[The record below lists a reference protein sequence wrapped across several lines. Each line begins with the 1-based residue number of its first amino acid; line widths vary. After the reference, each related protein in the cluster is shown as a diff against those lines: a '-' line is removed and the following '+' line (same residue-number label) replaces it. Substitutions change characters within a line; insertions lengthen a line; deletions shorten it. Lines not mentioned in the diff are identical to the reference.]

1 MNTPNETTVKA
12 MSEQLSEE
20 SYNSVDDIFDQALKE
35 QAFGYQIVGAHI
47 SKYPLLPDEEPE
59 FNTFKEAKES
69 LIADFAG
76 RIINLEKTLNR
87 IREMTEDDL

>member
-1 MNTPNETTVKA
+1 MNTFDKE
-12 MSEQLSEE
+12 MSKQT
-20 SYNSVDDIFDQALKE
+20 
-35 QAFGYQIVGAHI
+35 FGYQIVGAHI

-87 IREMTEDDL
+87 IREMTEDVL